1 MPPLPEEGSRLKLRV
16 VENLIEGLDLG
27 AGNARLLE
35 QRYPVSPRLV
45 RRHLFDHRDQDVPT
59 RVTRGVVLETLL
71 ARPLRVIQRI
81 AERPPV
87 PWSRGADSEVAVDG
101 ADRLIG
107 RPGLVAR
114 TQPPSNLPRPCVAP
128 PLP

>member
-59 RVTRGVVLETLL
+59 RMTRGVVLETLL
-71 ARPLRVIQRI
+71 ARPFRVTHRI

-87 PWSRGADSEVAVDG
+87 PCSRGAATAVSVHP
-101 ADRLIG
+101 ADPHI
-107 RPGLVAR
+107 RP
-114 TQPPSNLPRPCVAP
+114 
-128 PLP
+128 